1 MSQLKRYAPSLL
13 LCFFCKSTRN
23 LSFRYPTK
31 DRENEGI
38 YIIYCPEL
46 LIRTTHIHKPI
57 HYLIH
62 TIHKLVTNG
71 IKVIPAIKGR
81 NSWTIQFVCLGFNDM
96 KIFLFVFFFLWKR
109 RWKYSSTWKKLLET
123 TRSFHTSPKSW
134 SESSLILMWLK
145 TTRHELKF

>member
-71 IKVIPAIKGR
+71 IKVIPAINGR

-96 KIFLFVFFFLWKR
+96 KIFLFVFFFFGKEDENILVHER
-109 RWKYSSTWKKLLET
+109 NYLRQLDHFTLPQNREVRVL
-123 TRSFHTSPKSW
+123 SF
-134 SESSLILMWLK
+134 
-145 TTRHELKF
+145 